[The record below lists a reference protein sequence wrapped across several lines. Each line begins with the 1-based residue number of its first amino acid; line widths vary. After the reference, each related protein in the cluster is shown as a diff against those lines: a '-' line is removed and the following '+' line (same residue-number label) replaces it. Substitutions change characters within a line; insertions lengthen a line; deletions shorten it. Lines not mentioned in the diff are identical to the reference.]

1 MSKVGEG
8 IADENEWINRIALT
22 MVDGIGPH
30 LAKNLLSNFGSATE
44 VFSQKRHILKKIQG
58 IGLLTASNISSFKN
72 FDLAK
77 REFDLIH
84 KHNIKPLFY
93 LEKDYPKRLKQAEDA
108 PVIIYLKGEVN
119 LNTNRVIAVV
129 GTRKSTPYGKQ
140 FTDDFIA
147 SLQPFDVVV
156 ISGLAAGTDTN
167 VHKACL
173 KNNIITLGVLGHG
186 FSTIYPQS
194 NKSLATEMSL
204 KGGLITEYSFNTPGN
219 RENFPQRNRIV
230 AAMCDALIVIESGEK
245 GGSLITA
252 DLANQYNRD
261 VYALPGKITDI
272 WSKGCNRIIAE
283 NQAAIIDNIPN
294 LLKFLGFES
303 DRRIVEKQ
311 QLEILTHLNQDER
324 VIVEMLQNKTLG
336 IDDLHFN
343 SGIDVSRLAFLLL
356 DLEFRNIVKSLP
368 GKTYCLF

>member
-1 MSKVGEG
+1 MGVR
-8 IADENEWINRIALT
+8 IVDENEWINRIALT

-58 IGLLTASNISSFKN
+58 IGLLTASNIASFKN

-77 REFDLIH
+77 REYHLLQ
-84 KHNIKPLFY
+84 KHNIQPLFY
-93 LEKDYPKRLKQAEDA
+93 LDKDYPKRLKQAEDA

-119 LNTNRVIAVV
+119 LNTKRVIAVV

-147 SLQPFDVVV
+147 SLKPFDVVV

-173 KNNIITLGVLGHG
+173 RNELSTIGVLGHG
-186 FSTIYPQS
+186 FGTIYPQS
-194 NKSLATEMSL
+194 NKSLALEMTL
-204 KGGLITEYSFNTPGN
+204 KGGLITEYTFDTPGN

-261 VYALPGKITDI
+261 VYALPGKITDT
-272 WSKGCNRIIAE
+272 WSKGCNRIIAD
-283 NQAAIIDNIPN
+283 NQAAIIDNVPN

-303 DRRIVEKQ
+303 DIRKVEKQ
-311 QLEILTHLNQDER
+311 QLELFSGLNDDEK
-324 VIVEMLQNKTLG
+324 VIVHLLQNKILG
-336 IDDLHFN
+336 IDDLQYD
-343 SGIDVSRLAFLLL
+343 SGIDVSKLAFLLL
-356 DLEFRNIVKSLP
+356 DLEFRNIVKCLP
-368 GKTYCLF
+368 GKTYCLCQ